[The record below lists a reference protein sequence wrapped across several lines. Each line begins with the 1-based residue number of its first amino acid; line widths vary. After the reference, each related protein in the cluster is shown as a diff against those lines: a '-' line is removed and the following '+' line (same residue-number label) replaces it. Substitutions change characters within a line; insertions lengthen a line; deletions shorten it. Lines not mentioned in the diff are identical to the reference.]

1 MEERIV
7 DGQVTQAMEETPA
20 PTDAAQN
27 MEQTAQ
33 PPSEQTAGPVQPE
46 ETPLE
51 SVLPSV
57 EETAQAAGTEAVVTP
72 SPNPTEVPGERWFE
86 LYGKQVAI
94 AAAAVVLV
102 IIIVVAAVCLLR
114 PKKKRKPARR
124 KDAETVSRTEAG
136 DDDMDTAAGVAVV
149 GRVDIDD
156 DDDVSDSGRTVT
168 QVSNDKETMTEDS
181 RATTPVEKQPEK
193 LPEEVPSTEL
203 VGSPTKHPHF
213 DIGRAA
219 TIGGRKEQQDSLYC
233 SNWRDDAV
241 LNQRG
246 LMVAVADG
254 IGGLADGSLAS
265 TTAMRAI
272 MNSFVQGVFSSRGS
286 KKLLSL
292 VAAAQRDVLNLNQSG
307 HQCGCTLVGVLI
319 ENWDLYLASVGDSRI
334 YLYRGGG
341 LLVLNRAHTL
351 QVENEERIA
360 VAQEDVPPET
370 LRRGKAITSYLGKAN
385 LRLIDRTVHPLRLL
399 PGDKIAL
406 MSDGIFGTL
415 DENEIAAA
423 LRKKPEEAA
432 RAMVASID
440 ARHDPRQDNATVV
453 VIAVE

>member
-1 MEERIV
+1 
-7 DGQVTQAMEETPA
+7 
-20 PTDAAQN
+20 
-27 MEQTAQ
+27 
-33 PPSEQTAGPVQPE
+33 
-46 ETPLE
+46 
-51 SVLPSV
+51 
-57 EETAQAAGTEAVVTP
+57 
-72 SPNPTEVPGERWFE
+72 
-86 LYGKQVAI
+86 
-94 AAAAVVLV
+94 
-102 IIIVVAAVCLLR
+102 
-114 PKKKRKPARR
+114 
-124 KDAETVSRTEAG
+124 
-136 DDDMDTAAGVAVV
+136 
-149 GRVDIDD
+149 
-156 DDDVSDSGRTVT
+156 
-168 QVSNDKETMTEDS
+168 
-181 RATTPVEKQPEK
+181 
-193 LPEEVPSTEL
+193 
-203 VGSPTKHPHF
+203 
-213 DIGRAA
+213 
-219 TIGGRKEQQDSLYC
+219 
-233 SNWRDDAV
+233 
-241 LNQRG
+241 
-246 LMVAVADG
+246 MVAVADG

>member
-7 DGQVTQAMEETPA
+7 DGQVMEETPA
-20 PTDAAQN
+20 PTDTAQN

-33 PPSEQTAGPVQPE
+33 PPSEQTDGLVQPE

-51 SVLPSV
+51 GVLSSV
-57 EETAQAAGTEAVVTP
+57 EETAQAVGTETGVTP
-72 SPNPTEVPGERWFE
+72 SPEPKKDWFE
-86 LYGKQVAI
+86 LHGKQVAI
-94 AAAAVVLV
+94 AAVAAVLV
-102 IIIVVAAVCLLR
+102 IIIIVVAVCLLR
-114 PKKKRKPARR
+114 TKKKRKPARR
-124 KDAETVSRTEAG
+124 KDMETVSRTEAG
-136 DDDMDTAAGVAVV
+136 EDDVNSAAGIARV
-149 GRVDIDD
+149 GRVDID

-168 QVSNDKETMTEDS
+168 QVSKKEETTQED
-181 RATTPVEKQPEK
+181 AGTAVLTEKQPEK
-193 LPEEVPSTEL
+193 TAEKPTEKMPEEVASTEM

-351 QVENEERIA
+351 QVENEERIV

-432 RAMVASID
+432 KAMVASID